1 MADFAS
7 VAAVGS
13 SLVRF
18 LTHCFDQQ
26 QPIPSGGSISTDT
39 TVALARTEDLNVEDN
54 PLLIPPCLAI
64 FLYRVDFNNTTR
76 ASIAGIANAKGR
88 AYLPLEFHYLMIPY
102 GSSADQ
108 EYRILGRTIQCIE
121 DNPILTGPLL
131 DPVTNWSP
139 NDSIQ
144 LCMEDVSTE
153 DLMRIFD
160 SLPVDYKLCMPYMAK
175 VLIMHGR
182 RQENLR
188 EVARSD
194 QVLSSKVIVP

>member
-18 LTHCFDQQ
+18 LTHCFEQQ
-26 QPIPSGGSISTDT
+26 QPIPSGGTNSTDT
-39 TVALARTEDLNVEDN
+39 SVILVRTEDLNMEDS
-54 PLLIPPCLAI
+54 PLITLPCLAI
-64 FLYRVDFNNTTR
+64 FLYRVDVNNTTR
-76 ASIAGIANAKGR
+76 ASIARTASAKGQ
-88 AYLPLEFHYLMIPY
+88 AHTPLEFHYLMIPC
-102 GSSADQ
+102 GTTAEQ

-121 DNPILTGPLL
+121 DTPILTGPLL

-144 LCMEDVSTE
+144 LCMEELSTE

-160 SLPVDYKLCMPYMAK
+160 SLPIDYKLCMPYMAK
-175 VLIMHGR
+175 VLVMHGR

-188 EVARSD
+188 EVSRSD
-194 QVLSSKVIVP
+194 QILTSKVSLP

>member
-18 LTHCFDQQ
+18 LTHCFEQQ
-26 QPIPSGGSISTDT
+26 QPISSGGSVSTDT
-39 TVALARTEDLNVEDN
+39 TVGLARTEDLNIEDS
-54 PLLIPPCLAI
+54 PIFTPPCLAI
-64 FLYRVDFNNTTR
+64 FLYRVDFNSTTR
-76 ASIAGIANAKGR
+76 ASVAGLASAKGR

-102 GSSADQ
+102 GSTADQ

-131 DPVTNWSP
+131 DPVTNWSA

-188 EVARSD
+188 EVARTD
-194 QVLSSKVIVP
+194 QVLTSKVVVP